1 MKLTI
6 NDFKTRLNE
15 EKEFVYLFPDVDLD
29 KVIYRY
35 LEVPHLIGLLN
46 SNKLYVSNRNSF
58 KDMRE
63 HGKRSDIHKM
73 FDTFTPFARTD
84 KDGEDNQ
91 NEVDKHNETKNLC
104 ISCWTYGEYPQGDE
118 SILAWRTY
126 GINRI
131 RIETTVRNLIN
142 CIKDLE
148 RPVIIGSVKY
158 NDKDFTTTI
167 YDKIFWKH
175 SGYQDEQELRICVLS
190 TDPNFNI
197 KIEPQ
202 ELIQKIRL
210 SPGFDNHYREFLKTN
225 LNSRYPFLKGRIE
238 ESNLFEF
245 Q

>member
-6 NDFKTRLNE
+6 NDFGTGLIK
-15 EKEFVYLFPDVDLD
+15 EKDFIYLFPDVNMD
-29 KVIYRY
+29 KVIYRHI
-35 LEVPHLIGLLN
+35 EVPHLIGLLY

-73 FDTFTPFARTD
+73 FDTFTPFAKTK
-84 KDGEDNQ
+84 KDLERNQ
-91 NEVDKHNETKNLC
+91 NTVDLHNETRNLC

-131 RIETTVRNLIN
+131 RIETTVRKLTNS
-142 CIKDLE
+142 IKDLE
-148 RPVIIGSVKY
+148 IPVIIGPVKY
-158 NDKDFTTTI
+158 DDKDCTTTI
-167 YDKIFWKH
+167 YDKVFWKH
-175 SGYQDEQELRICVLS
+175 RGYQDEHELRICVLS
-190 TDPNFNI
+190 TDSHFNI

-210 SPGFDNHYREFLKTN
+210 SPCFNNHYREFLKTS
-225 LNSRYPFLKGRIE
+225 LISRFPFLEGRIE
-238 ESNLFEF
+238 GSNLFEF

>member
-1 MKLTI
+1 
-6 NDFKTRLNE
+6 
-15 EKEFVYLFPDVDLD
+15 
-29 KVIYRY
+29 
-35 LEVPHLIGLLN
+35 
-46 SNKLYVSNRNSF
+46 
-58 KDMRE
+58 MRE
-63 HGKRSDIHKM
+63 RGKRLDIHKM
-73 FDTFTPFARTD
+73 FDTFTPFPKTD
-84 KDGEDNQ
+84 KDGGKIQ
-91 NEVDKHNETKNLC
+91 NMIDQHNETKNLC

-142 CIKDLE
+142 SIKDLE
-148 RPVIIGSVKY
+148 TPVIIGSVKY
-158 NDKDFTTTI
+158 NNKDFTTTI
-167 YDKIFWKH
+167 YDKVFWKH

-190 TDPNFNI
+190 TDSHFNI

-210 SPGFDNHYREFLKTN
+210 SPGFDNHYREFLKTS
-225 LNSRYPFLKGRIE
+225 LNSGYPFLKGRIE

>member
-6 NDFKTRLNE
+6 NDFGTGLIK
-15 EKEFVYLFPDVDLD
+15 EKDFIYLFPDVNMD

-46 SNKLYVSNRNSF
+46 SNKLYVSNRSSF

-63 HGKRSDIHKM
+63 YGKRPEIYKM
-73 FDTFTPFARTD
+73 FDTFTPFAKTKKER
-84 KDGEDNQ
+84 EENQ
-91 NEVDKHNETKNLC
+91 DIVVRHNETKNLC

-131 RIETTVRNLIN
+131 RIKTTVRNLIN
-142 CIKDLE
+142 SIKDLE
-148 RPVIIGSVKY
+148 TPVIIGSVKY
-158 NDKDFTTTI
+158 NDKDFTNTI
-167 YDKIFWKH
+167 CDKVFWKY
-175 SGYQDEQELRICVLS
+175 SGYQDEHELRICVLS
-190 TDPNFNI
+190 TDSHFNI

-210 SPGFDNHYREFLKTN
+210 SPGFDNHYREFLKTS
-225 LNSRYPFLKGRIE
+225 LNNGYPFLKGRIE